1 MSSPLSWLLYHELPT
16 TSVPHPPLLSLW
28 PNVLLSRRIHFL
40 LCANLPPSAKYLV
53 WEQPCCWQISE
64 MQTSPSQFTSYVTFL
79 RISLLGGRKP
89 GQRLKTRSIFVPIQ
103 LVLIQCDPFL
113 AWILILSSSSPPPL
127 LPQVCCSFFF
137 PFSLILAYFLT
148 SLCLPM
154 SAGSMLVHPVVG
166 LFS

>member
-1 MSSPLSWLLYHELPT
+1 
-16 TSVPHPPLLSLW
+16 
-28 PNVLLSRRIHFL
+28 
-40 LCANLPPSAKYLV
+40 
-53 WEQPCCWQISE
+53 

-137 PFSLILAYFLT
+137 SFLPDPSLFSHKLMLAHVSWKHAGPSCGRFILLVWVFHSLMTETQILASSVSRQTNSNFMRQRE
-148 SLCLPM
+148 CFM
-154 SAGSMLVHPVVG
+154 H
-166 LFS
+166 